1 MKVIDKIVKFLKEN
15 YKLIIPISLMIV
27 IFIAFIVYYKISILD
42 NYREY
47 KEENVYQYFYGKR
60 YDYKA
65 KIGVNRKKEI
75 VELSTTDYDI
85 TFDSTPIYYKNKD
98 VVVFPSNMSV
108 VMPTLNCSEYLASKY
123 SSITKLKDNYIL
135 KTQKYASKLGRY
147 FLYDGKDLYFFL
159 DEVKISVGNKEI
171 TLSPM
176 SYVVATSTTLSYY
189 DKKTDTYKTISDL
202 NGDSVAEGEYYK
214 INLTTDQ
221 IDYYG
226 DEVILTSKIDELNT
240 IDMKGDK

>member
-15 YKLIIPISLMIV
+15 YKLIIPVSLMAV
-27 IFIAFIVYYKISILD
+27 IFIAFLVYYKISLLD

-47 KEENVYQYFYGKR
+47 KEQKVYQYFYGKR
-60 YDYKA
+60 YDYRA
-65 KIGVNRKKEI
+65 KIGFNRRKEI

-85 TFDSTPIYYKNKD
+85 TFDSTPIYYKNDD

-108 VMPTLNCSEYLASKY
+108 VMPTLNCSEYLASRY
-123 SSITKLKDNYIL
+123 SSITKVKDNYVL
-135 KTQKYASKLGRY
+135 KTKKYDNKLGRY

-159 DEVKISVGNKEI
+159 DEVKLLVGNNTI

-176 SYVVATSTTLSYY
+176 SYLIATSDKISYY
-189 DKKTDTYKTISDL
+189 DKKADVYKTLDGVGS
-202 NGDSVAEGEYYK
+202 DSVVEGEYYK
-214 INLTTDQ
+214 IAVNLDQ

-226 DEVILTSKIDELNT
+226 DDVILTSKIDELNT

>member
-1 MKVIDKIVKFLKEN
+1 M
-15 YKLIIPISLMIV
+15 
-27 IFIAFIVYYKISILD
+27 
-42 NYREY
+42 
-47 KEENVYQYFYGKR
+47 
-60 YDYKA
+60 
-65 KIGVNRKKEI
+65 
-75 VELSTTDYDI
+75 
-85 TFDSTPIYYKNKD
+85 
-98 VVVFPSNMSV
+98 
-108 VMPTLNCSEYLASKY
+108 
-123 SSITKLKDNYIL
+123 
-135 KTQKYASKLGRY
+135 GRY

-159 DEVKISVGNKEI
+159 DEVKISVGDKEI

-176 SYVVATSTTLSYY
+176 SYVVVTSTTLSYY